1 MKFIYIFQKS
11 KHGGEEVDDIWMVRD
26 GEAMIVFENPEGSL
40 KCKIYWY
47 I

>member
-26 GEAMIVFENPEGSL
+26 GEAIIVFENPEGSL